1 MSSDHGQNFGGL
13 SDQGLRTT
21 VGGMSANR
29 RPERRSR
36 AIPVLVTVGVV
47 TAVAM
52 VTGGV
57 EGRSATVIP
66 ALFVAGAVTA
76 AVWAVLRWRAD
87 RRAYEQRLTEWAA
100 AEAVQSE
107 RLKIA
112 RDLHDIVSHGLGLI
126 TVRAASTRHLDK
138 PPEVA
143 DALTDIEQAS
153 RGATAELRRMLTV
166 LRESSAPQPGH
177 DMPPS
182 DRKMPQNG
190 RAVPQSERE
199 ARRPGWEVRQ
209 FAVAPR
215 APVDDLSVLP
225 AIVRAARNAGVRPE
239 LTVTELGEV
248 SPGVQLAICQTVR
261 EALSNTARHAGP
273 TDVRVVVRRDL
284 EVLVV
289 SVADNGPAP
298 GWSHAPGAGHGL
310 LGLHER
316 ITALGGTLAA
326 RENGGGFQLTARIP
340 DEAVAP

>member
-36 AIPVLVTVGVV
+36 AVPVLVTVGVV

-52 VTGGV
+52 VTGGA
-57 EGRSATVIP
+57 EGRAATVIP

-166 LRESSAPQPGH
+166 LRESSAPQPDH

-182 DRKMPQNG
+182 G
-190 RAVPQSERE
+190 RNMLQAGGE
-199 ARRPGWEVRQ
+199 APRPGWEVRQ

-225 AIVRAARNAGVRPE
+225 AIVQAARNAGVRPE

-284 EVLVV
+284 QELVV

-326 RENGGGFQLTARIP
+326 RDKGGGFQLTARIP

>member
-1 MSSDHGQNFGGL
+1 MN
-13 SDQGLRTT
+13 
-21 VGGMSANR
+21 ANR

-36 AIPVLVTVGVV
+36 VVPVLLAVGVV

-52 VTGGV
+52 VTGGAR
-57 EGRSATVIP
+57 GPAATVIP
-66 ALFVAGAVTA
+66 ALFAAGAVTA

-87 RRAYEQRLTEWAA
+87 RRLYEHRLTEWAA
-100 AEAVQSE
+100 AEAVHSE

-143 DALTDIEQAS
+143 EALTDIEQAS

-166 LRESSAPQPGH
+166 LRESGAE
-177 DMPPS
+177 
-182 DRKMPQNG
+182 
-190 RAVPQSERE
+190 RATGGS
-199 ARRPGWEVRQ
+199 WEVRQ
-209 FAVAPR
+209 FAAPR
-215 APVDDLSVLP
+215 TPVDDLSVLP
-225 AIVRAARNAGVRPE
+225 AIVRAAETAGVRPE
-239 LTVTELGEV
+239 LTVTELGAV
-248 SPGVQLAICQTVR
+248 SPGVQVAICQTVR

-284 EVLVV
+284 QVLVV
-289 SVADNGPAP
+289 SVADDGPAP

-316 ITALGGTLAA
+316 ISALGGSLAA
-326 RENGGGFQLTARIP
+326 REKGGGFQLTARIP
-340 DEAVAP
+340 DEVAGP

>member
-1 MSSDHGQNFGGL
+1 
-13 SDQGLRTT
+13 
-21 VGGMSANR
+21 MSANR

-36 AIPVLVTVGVV
+36 AVPVLVTVGVV

-52 VTGGV
+52 VTGGA
-57 EGRSATVIP
+57 EGRAATVIP

-143 DALTDIEQAS
+143 DALTDIEQVS

-166 LRESSAPQPGH
+166 LRESSPPRPGH
-177 DMPPS
+177 EMPPPGHEMPPS

-190 RAVPQSERE
+190 QAVPQSERE

-225 AIVRAARNAGVRPE
+225 AIVQAARNAGVRPE
-239 LTVTELGEV
+239 LTVTDLGEV

-326 RENGGGFQLTARIP
+326 REKGGGFQLTARIP
-340 DEAVAP
+340 DEAVTP